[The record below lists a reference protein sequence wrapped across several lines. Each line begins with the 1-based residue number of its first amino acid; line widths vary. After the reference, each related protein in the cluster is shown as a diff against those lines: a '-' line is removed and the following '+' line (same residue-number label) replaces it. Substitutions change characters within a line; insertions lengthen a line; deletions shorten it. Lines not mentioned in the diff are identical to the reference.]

1 MEKRELGN
9 TGVALT
15 VLGFGCAS
23 VWGKKLITDAQA
35 QELFEL
41 AYQQGI
47 RYFDTGYSYDRAEE
61 RIGKILRTSKIVKRE
76 QIVISTKV
84 GTVIKDGKYV
94 HDFSP
99 EWVIQ
104 SVRGSLEKMG
114 LEFVD
119 LLMVHGPGIQ
129 DLTPAYMDALRAVKA
144 QGLTKALGINTFDT
158 AVLEY
163 VRDTR
168 CFDFVMPDYN
178 IMRQDREPLL
188 QSLRD
193 NGIGIIA
200 GAPLAESLYSDR
212 VFRIRKMKDLWYLAR
227 ALKNHRGKLIQGR
240 KYRFVNHVPGM
251 TGSQVVLRYV
261 LDNPNVTSAV
271 FGCTT
276 PAHLIDNARAAEM
289 TMPPEVRTR
298 IQTAEL

>member
-1 MEKRELGN
+1 MEKRKLGN
-9 TGVALT
+9 TGVEMT

-23 VWGKKLITDAQA
+23 VWGKKLITDAEA

-47 RYFDTGYSYDRAEE
+47 RYFDTGYSYDHAEA
-61 RIGKILRTSKIVKRE
+61 RIGQILKTSQVVKRE
-76 QIVISTKV
+76 DIVISTKV

-99 EWVIQ
+99 EWVMQ

-114 LEFVD
+114 LDYVD
-119 LLMVHGPGIQ
+119 LLLVHGPGIRE
-129 DLTPAYMDALRAVKA
+129 LTPEYMAALQEVKTR
-144 QGLTKALGINTFDT
+144 GLTKALGINTFDT

-163 VRDTR
+163 VRDTK

-188 QSLRD
+188 KELYE

-200 GAPLAESLYSDR
+200 GAPLAESLYTDR
-212 VFRIRKMKDLWYLAR
+212 VFRIRKLKDVWYLAR
-227 ALKNHRGKLIQGR
+227 ALKNHRGKLLQGR

-251 TGSQVVLRYV
+251 TGAQVVLRYV
-261 LDNPNVTSAV
+261 LDNPYVTTAV

-276 PAHLIDNARAAEM
+276 PSHLIENAMAANL
-289 TMPPEVRTR
+289 TLPREVRTM
-298 IQTAEL
+298 IQTAEK